1 MWYSGLIANL
11 NRTGAKLGAFMR
23 FMVFI
28 GLWGV
33 LMVLVYWFMRGL
45 K

>member
-1 MWYSGLIANL
+1 MCRRLVNHLSA
-11 NRTGAKLGAFMR
+11 TEDKLGVLVR

-45 K
+45 E